1 MKKIS
6 MSYFEFYSL
15 NFSLAFLFVMTSIS
29 SFLFSD
35 LTHEKEI
42 AAFRSLAYYF
52 ISYVAIIT
60 PLSIIYIVK
69 YTEVLKRGII
79 GKIPKKNTEKIK
91 KLIWFIGVS
100 LPLWMGISFLLSVI
114 LA

>member
-1 MKKIS
+1 MKKIL

-15 NFSLAFLFVMTSIS
+15 IFSLAFLLIITSMS

-42 AAFRSLAYYF
+42 TALRNLAYYF
-52 ISYVAIIT
+52 IGYAAIIM
-60 PLSIIYIVK
+60 PLPIAYIVN
-69 YTEVLKRGII
+69 YTEVLKRGIG

-91 KLIWFIGVS
+91 NLIWFIGIS
-100 LPLWMGISFLLSVI
+100 FNLWIGISFLLSVI